1 VSTRVPDHGIAV
13 SIHRLLGAPG
23 DATSF
28 AVVVTSQGELSLNKC
43 VGSVSVLSTV
53 GSGLRVSVADVR
65 SDDLL
70 AAEFLPTRIAL
81 QRGDHKLGTLV
92 QAWLAASFDCSSAP
106 LAFSPYLL
114 LSVATTWLAEGPR
127 RPLELSYAAP
137 ARAADKG
144 LDALNLAVPFETVE
158 TLRAATRTTTADVQ
172 RNGEGLLAA
181 LESHVR
187 GVTHMSL
194 AAFRLERIA
203 CTVGTLG
210 CDGRVKFSE
219 SFAAVALRA
228 LSQFVVHSV
237 LLEQPHHQYQHQQQQ
252 KRRRVGDDDDEE
264 KEANN

>member
-1 VSTRVPDHGIAV
+1 MSTRVPDHGVAV
-13 SIHRLLGAPG
+13 KIHRVLGAPS

-28 AVVVTSQGELSLNKC
+28 AFVVTSQGELSLNKC

-53 GSGLRVSVADVR
+53 GSGMRVSVADVR

-106 LAFSPYLL
+106 LAFPPYLL

-144 LDALNLAVPFETVE
+144 LDSLNLAVPFETVE
-158 TLRAATRTTTADVQ
+158 TLRAATRTTTTDVQ

-237 LLEQPHHQYQHQQQQ
+237 LLEQPHHQQQQHQ
-252 KRRRVGDDDDEE
+252 KRRRVGEDDEDE
-264 KEANN
+264 QELNKN